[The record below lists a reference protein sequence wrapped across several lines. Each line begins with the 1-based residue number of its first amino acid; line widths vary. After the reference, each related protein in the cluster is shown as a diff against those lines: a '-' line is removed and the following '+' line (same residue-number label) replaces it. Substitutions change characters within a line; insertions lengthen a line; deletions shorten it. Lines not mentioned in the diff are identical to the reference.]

1 MGRALSL
8 DLRKRIVVAVEN
20 GLSRRAAAKRFAV
33 SESCAIKLMR
43 HWYRTG
49 SVVPSKGARKSFV
62 LAPHGALV
70 RRLVSSHPDHTL
82 DELRDRLVAEGITVG
97 RTSLH
102 RYLEALGLTRK
113 KRRSMLPSRTGRM
126 LPRPARSGGRLSAT

>member
-8 DLRKRIVVAVEN
+8 DLRQRIVVAVEN

-33 SESCAIKLMR
+33 SESCAIKLIR
-43 HWYRTG
+43 HWKRTG
-49 SVVPSKGARKSFV
+49 SVVPLKGAKKPFV
-62 LAPHGALV
+62 LAPHGTLV
-70 RRLVSSHPDHTL
+70 RGLISSHPDHTL

-102 RYLEALGLTRK
+102 RYLAALGLTRK
-113 KRRSMLPSRTGRM
+113 KRRSMPKSRIGPTS
-126 LPRPARSGGRLSAT
+126 PRPARPGGRPSRT

>member
-1 MGRALSL
+1 MARALSL

-33 SESCAIKLMR
+33 SESCAIKLVQ
-43 HWYRTG
+43 HWKRTG
-49 SVVPSKGARKSFV
+49 SVAPLKGAKKSFV

-82 DELRDRLVAEGITVG
+82 DELRDRLGVEGIAVG

-113 KRRSMLPSRTGRM
+113 KRHSMPPSRTGRTS
-126 LPRPARSGGRLSAT
+126 PRPARSGGKPSPT